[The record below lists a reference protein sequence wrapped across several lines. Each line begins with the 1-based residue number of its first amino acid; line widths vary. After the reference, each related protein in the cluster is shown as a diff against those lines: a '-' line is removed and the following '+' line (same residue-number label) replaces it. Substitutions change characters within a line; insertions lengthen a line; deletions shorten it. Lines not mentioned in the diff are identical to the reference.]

1 MTYPDIHGYGKECVA
16 MSELSRDARTQSFD
30 TVLLGYSESEAQDE
44 ARRCVRCDLW
54 SLKGAPRVWW
64 ERRGLKPYWFGG
76 VDRRS
81 REKDEAQETASGPYR
96 TRYEHAPFVPDE
108 YLES

>member
-1 MTYPDIHGYGKECVA
+1 
-16 MSELSRDARTQSFD
+16 MSELPKDERIRSFD
-30 TVLLGYSESEAQDE
+30 SVLLGYSEAEAKDE

-81 REKDEAQETASGPYR
+81 RMKDAAQEKDHGPYR
-96 TRYEHAPFVPDE
+96 PRYDYAPFVPEE
-108 YLES
+108 YVHEEPSD